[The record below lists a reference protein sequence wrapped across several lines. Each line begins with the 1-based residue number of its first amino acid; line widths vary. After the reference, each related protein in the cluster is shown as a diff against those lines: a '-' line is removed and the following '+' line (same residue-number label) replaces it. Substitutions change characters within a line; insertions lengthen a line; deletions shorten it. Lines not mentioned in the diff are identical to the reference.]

1 MGFVFTCCVMG
12 SGRGAIREAHQIEGG
27 CCGDCC
33 VSLFCGWCVLAQ
45 MNTQIGGG
53 AGTEMAQGRAFGSAE
68 PPVPMNEMKD

>member
-1 MGFVFTCCVMG
+1 MLACTWPDIATSDIYGLSKTFV
-12 SGRGAIREAHQIEGG
+12 Q
-27 CCGDCC
+27 
-33 VSLFCGWCVLAQ
+33 Q

>member
-1 MGFVFTCCVMG
+1 MLACTWPDIAPSDIYGLSKTFV
-12 SGRGAIREAHQIEGG
+12 Q
-27 CCGDCC
+27 
-33 VSLFCGWCVLAQ
+33 Q